1 MENFFK
7 LIHSFISSF
16 SGFLYNP
23 WVPLFLVIGGFYL
36 AFRTKFVQFRLFKE
50 SIKVVTEKLGELEI
64 QELSYFLPC
73 GFRI

>member
-50 SIKVVTEKLGELEI
+50 SIKVVSEKKWHSKQVIE
-64 QELSYFLPC
+64 QSSYSEND
-73 GFRI
+73 

>member
-1 MENFFK
+1 MQV
-7 LIHSFISSF
+7 LDSIHKFINSF

-50 SIKVVTEKLGELEI
+50 SITVVSERSDE
-64 QELSYFLPC
+64 ELSMECLM
-73 GFRI
+73 